1 MTSEA
6 LGHTKAPC
14 FRRDAENDPR
24 DAGATQSVR
33 VLKHQT
39 SIEIRERARE
49 GNPAAAVK
57 AGVPSDCFGKLLAC
71 RLWPG
76 IVSLGLCLAA
86 HGAEVADKISQKL
99 KPIPAAP
106 ALVTAATLHHI
117 PLEGMAPSSPGTNGL
132 RPGDSASVLITFVEK
147 KKQTQWILEVE
158 ATAPDPKKPAA
169 KPAKMTVR
177 SSFGPPMKFESKPAP
192 VKMQM
197 LGPFGAAGWKKP
209 PKSEIARAE
218 FSLNEDF
225 LGLGLDQAAAAV
237 SRWSKTID
245 FSKAVTSKALLAVT
259 PTPAEQRA
267 VCATF
272 PALMSY
278 FEIVQHTEGLSDLLY
293 KLVDLP
299 SLWSMIKHRGMHIDF
314 SFGNGLAPSVADPA
328 EWNLPASAP
337 AYYFPWLVRL
347 NGEPAM
353 RVTLVTTSPRP
364 PLLICGG
371 VVGVLL
377 EKIGDDETYMTMR
390 LLSATGKATDKD

>member
-1 MTSEA
+1 VTSEA

-24 DAGATQSVR
+24 DAGVTQSVR
-33 VLKHQT
+33 VLKQQT
-39 SIEIRERARE
+39 SIEIPERARE

-57 AGVPSDCFGKLLAC
+57 AGVPIDRFGKLLAC

-86 HGAEVADKISQKL
+86 HGAEDADKISQKL

-106 ALVTAATLHHI
+106 PLVTAATLHHI
-117 PLEGMAPSSPGTNGL
+117 PLEGMPSSVSGTNSL
-132 RPGDSASVLITFVEK
+132 RPGDSASVLITFVDK

-158 ATAPDPKKPAA
+158 ATTPDPTKPAE
-169 KPAKMTVR
+169 KPAKITVS

-192 VKMQM
+192 VRMQM
-197 LGPFGAAGWKKP
+197 LGPFGATGWKKP
-209 PKSEIARAE
+209 PKSELTKAQ

-225 LGLGLDQAAAAV
+225 LGLGMDQAAAAV
-237 SRWSKTID
+237 FRWSRAVD
-245 FSKAVTSKALLAVT
+245 FSKAVSSNALAVVK
-259 PTPAEQRA
+259 PTQAEQRA
-267 VCATF
+267 VCGTF

-278 FEIVQHTEGLSDLLY
+278 FEIVQHTEGLKGLLY
-293 KLVDLP
+293 KLVELP

-314 SFGNGLAPSVADPA
+314 SFGNGLAPSLADPT

-353 RVTLVTTSPRP
+353 RITLVTTSPRP

-390 LLSATGKATDKD
+390 LLSAGGKAATKD